1 MEQVIDFFI
10 AIGWLAVGAV
20 ILIFE
25 FVAENLIALLLAWI
39 AFIVTAIANGVG
51 DLVRKTDVINDETV
65 LFQISELSELVNEIR
80 QNSADIAFNT
90 DADAVAR
97 WKQMKEEPYVDL
109 SNEKDSE
116 R

>member
-1 MEQVIDFFI
+1 MEQVIDFVI
-10 AIGWLAVGAV
+10 AIGWLAIDTVFF
-20 ILIFE
+20 IFE
-25 FVAENLIALLLAWI
+25 FAAENLIALLLAWI

-51 DLVRKTDVINDETV
+51 ELVRKTRLINDKIV
-65 LFQISELSELVNEIR
+65 LRQISELSELINEIR

-97 WKQMKEEPYVDL
+97 WKQMREEPYVDL
-109 SNEKDSE
+109 SNKKDSE

>member
-10 AIGWLAVGAV
+10 AVGWLAVGVV
-20 ILIFE
+20 ISIFE
-25 FVAENLIALLLAWI
+25 FAAENLIALLLAWI

-51 DLVRKTDVINDETV
+51 ELVRKVRLINDEMI
-65 LFQISELSELVNEIR
+65 LRQISELSELINEIR